1 MFSDEKL
8 LIYWYRQLT
17 PTQQSALWVFI
28 YTRDPAALSI
38 LLGISISK
46 YPYHLLQ
53 VASAIRIQ
61 QSAFI
66 ER

>member
-17 PTQQSALWVFI
+17 PAQQSALWVFI
-28 YTRDPAALSI
+28 YTRDPTALSI
-38 LLGISISK
+38 LLSIHVRE

-53 VASAIRIQ
+53 IASTIRTQ